1 VVPGRFERISQEKK
15 DMTNNYR
22 GGGKLV
28 TRLLGRLI
36 VYHGD
41 GIVEFEIRNE
51 SEIEKRGMNIVLRI
65 DGLNDIPRLFDGNV
79 IQIDLRKDTDE
90 SDPPRQAHSKGAA

>member
-1 VVPGRFERISQEKK
+1 
-15 DMTNNYR
+15 MTNYR

-28 TRLLGRLI
+28 TRLLGRLV

-51 SEIEKRGMNIVLRI
+51 SEIEKRGMKVILRI
-65 DGLNDIPRLFDGNV
+65 DGLGDIPRLFDGNV
-79 IQIDLRKDTDE
+79 IQIDL
-90 SDPPRQAHSKGAA
+90 KGIANAETEPEDIRTANHRG

>member
-1 VVPGRFERISQEKK
+1 
-15 DMTNNYR
+15 MTNYR

-41 GIVEFEIRNE
+41 GIVEFEIRSE
-51 SEIEKRGMNIVLRI
+51 SEIEKRGMKVVLRI
-65 DGLNDIPRLFDGNV
+65 DGLGDIPRLFDGNV
-79 IQIDLRKDTDE
+79 IQVDLRKENDE
-90 SDPPRQAHSKGAA
+90 SDSLRQEHSKGAA